1 MALAIQLSPHQEQID
16 FNLTCWEKILADPDL
31 AALNQRIE
39 TNRHGNIIMSP
50 PPGNPHSFKQSD
62 LHFLLRTKRPDGR
75 AQVEVPIS
83 TSDGIRAADVAWTSE
98 ERFPEIYDPR
108 AYLAAPNICI
118 EVVSPANSAR
128 EMAEKK
134 ALYFDAGASEVWLCQ
149 VDGSLE
155 FFATANPEKKLPQS
169 ALFPDFPIH
178 IESP

>member
-1 MALAIQLSPHQEQID
+1 MALAIQLSPHAEQTE

-31 AALNQRIE
+31 AALNQRLE
-39 TNRHGNIIMSP
+39 TDRHGNIIISP

-62 LHFLLRTKRPDGR
+62 IYYHLRQLLPAGK

-83 TSDGIRAADVAWTSE
+83 TSDGIRAADVAWTSD
-98 ERFPEIYDPR
+98 ERFQEIYDPR
-108 AYLAAPNICI
+108 AYRSAPDICV
-118 EVVSPANSAR
+118 EVVSPANSER

-149 VDGSLE
+149 VDGTLE
-155 FFATANPEKKLPQS
+155 FFTTTAPESKLTHS
-169 ALFPDFPIH
+169 TICPDFPSL